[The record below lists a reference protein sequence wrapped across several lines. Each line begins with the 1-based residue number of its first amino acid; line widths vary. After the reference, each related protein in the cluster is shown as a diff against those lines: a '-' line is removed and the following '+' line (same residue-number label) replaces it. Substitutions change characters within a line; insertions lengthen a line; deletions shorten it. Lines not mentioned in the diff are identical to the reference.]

1 MKSNNLATK
10 EVDLLVL
17 GAGPAGMSAAL
28 SGSLHKLNVLLCEKS
43 KQVGGT
49 AATSAGTLWIPE
61 NSQNI
66 KAGFTSDSKNAA
78 RLYLENL
85 ICDPEHGKKVREQ
98 FLEQGPNIIDWFE
111 KNTEVKFL
119 PCGNYPDYLDLDGA
133 AVSGRAIIPQP
144 FDGRLLGKNFSRVRP
159 PIPEYMIFSGMMVG
173 KVDIPYLVNRFKS
186 VRNFLYAGRLFL
198 RYVTDRLFYPRGTRL
213 TLGNALVARLYQ
225 SLILKKVEILFE
237 TQLEELTVKDGKV
250 VGAIVLC
257 GAQKMQ
263 IYASR
268 GIILATGGF
277 GRNKTLRK
285 SFMSVNVNESMAV
298 PENLGEGIVAAQRV
312 GAQVCPEKHG
322 SGAFWTPVS
331 KTGGSRWAGLYP
343 HLALDRAK
351 PGLIAINGRGV
362 RFVNEAVSY
371 HHFVLAMLD
380 SHKHNPSTPTW
391 LICEASFIYKYGL
404 GAIHPGTRNL
414 KPYVH
419 KKWISIGQSIKCLAE
434 KIGVPAL
441 TLEETVERH
450 NQFSKTGIDLDF
462 AKGSTN
468 LNRYNGDPTHTPNPC
483 IGEIKTGP
491 FCAMAVWPAELG
503 TSTGLESDEFGRV
516 LNQNGD
522 PLTGLYVCGNDM
534 SSIMQGTYP
543 GPGTTLGPALVFGYL
558 AAKHASESN
567 QRNSY
572 TSKQNK

>member
-1 MKSNNLATK
+1 MESTNIKTK
-10 EVDLLVL
+10 QVDLLVL
-17 GAGPAGMSAAL
+17 GAGAAGMSAAL
-28 SGSLHKLNVLLCEKS
+28 SGSFHKLNVLLCEKS
-43 KQVGGT
+43 KMVGGT
-49 AATSAGTLWIPE
+49 ASTSAGTLWIPE

-66 KAGFTSDSKNAA
+66 NAGYSSDSKSAA
-78 RLYLENL
+78 RLYLESL
-85 ICDPEHGKKVREQ
+85 ISDPAHGKKVREQ

-111 KNTEVKFL
+111 KNTEVKFF
-119 PCGNYPDYLDLDGA
+119 PCGDYPDYLDLNGA
-133 AVSGRAIIPQP
+133 AISGRAIIPQP

-159 PIPEYMIFSGMMVG
+159 PIPEYMIFSGMMIG
-173 KVDIPYLVNRFKS
+173 KADIPYLVNRFKS
-186 VRNFLYAGRLFL
+186 ITNFVYAGRLFF
-198 RYVTDRLFYPRGTRL
+198 RYLTDRLFYPRGTRL

-237 TQLEELTVKDGKV
+237 TQLEELLVKDEKV
-250 VGAIVLC
+250 IGAIVVC
-257 GAQKMQ
+257 GEQKMN
-263 IYASR
+263 IYANR

-277 GRNKTLRK
+277 GHNKTLRE

-298 PENLGEGIVAAQRV
+298 PENLGEGIVAAQRI
-312 GAQVCPEKHG
+312 GALVCPDKHG
-322 SGAFWTPVS
+322 TGAFWTPVS

-351 PGLIAINGRGV
+351 PGLIAINASGD
-362 RFVNEAVSY
+362 RFVNEANSY

-380 SHKHNPSTPTW
+380 SNKNNPSTPTW

-414 KPYVH
+414 RPYLD
-419 KKWISIGQSIKCLAE
+419 KKWLFMGQSLQSLAE
-434 KIGVPAL
+434 KIGVPDHS
-441 TLEETVERH
+441 LEETVKRH
-450 NQFSKTGIDLDF
+450 NQFAKTGIDLDF

-468 LNRYNGDPTHTPNPC
+468 LNRYNGDPSHKPNPC
-483 IGEIKTGP
+483 LAEIKTGP

-503 TSTGLESDEFGRV
+503 TSTGLESDEIGRV
-516 LNQNGD
+516 LNQKGD
-522 PLTGLYVCGNDM
+522 PLTGIHVCGNDM

-567 QRNSY
+567 
-572 TSKQNK
+572 

>member
-1 MKSNNLATK
+1 MESNNLMAK

-17 GAGPAGMSAAL
+17 GAGAAGMSAAL
-28 SGSLHKLNVLLCEKS
+28 SGSFHKLNVLLCEKS

-49 AATSAGTLWIPE
+49 TSTSAGTLWIPE

-66 KAGFTSDSKNAA
+66 KAGYTGDSKSAA
-78 RLYLENL
+78 RVYLENL
-85 ICDPEHGKKVREQ
+85 ISDPAHGKKVREQ

-111 KNTEVKFL
+111 KNTEVKFF

-144 FDGRLLGKNFSRVRP
+144 FDGRLLGKNFSRVRA
-159 PIPEYMIFSGMMVG
+159 PISEYMIFSGMMVG
-173 KVDIPYLVNRFKS
+173 KADIPYLVNRFKS
-186 VRNFLYAGRLFL
+186 ITNFLYAGRLFL
-198 RYVTDRLFYPRGTRL
+198 RYLTDRLFYPRGTRL

-237 TQLEELTVKDGKV
+237 TQLEELIVEDGKI

-257 GAQKMQ
+257 GSGKKK

-277 GRNKTLRK
+277 GHNKTLRK
-285 SFMSVNVNESMAV
+285 SFMSVNVTESMAV
-298 PENLGEGIVAAQRV
+298 PENLGEGIVAAQRI
-312 GAQVCPEKHG
+312 GALVCPDKHG
-322 SGAFWTPVS
+322 TGAFWTPVS
-331 KTGGSRWAGLYP
+331 KTGGSGWAGLYP

-351 PGLIAINGRGV
+351 PGLIAVNGSGV
-362 RFVNEAVSY
+362 RFVNEAASY
-371 HHFVLAMLD
+371 HHFVLAMLE
-380 SHKHNPSTPTW
+380 SHKNGPSTPTW

-404 GAIHPGTRNL
+404 GAIHPGTHNL
-414 KPYVH
+414 YPYVD
-419 KKWISIGQSIKCLAE
+419 KKWLFIGHSLKHLAE
-434 KIGVPAL
+434 QIGL
-441 TLEETVERH
+441 GTHNLEETVERH
-450 NQFSKTGIDLDF
+450 NQFSMTGIDFDF

-468 LNRYNGDPTHTPNPC
+468 LNRYNGDPTHKPNPC
-483 IGEIKTGP
+483 IGEIKKGP

-516 LNQNGD
+516 LNQNGA
-522 PLTGLYVCGNDM
+522 PLPGLYVCGNDM
-534 SSIMQGTYP
+534 SSIMQGSYP

-558 AAKHASESN
+558 SAKHAADL
-567 QRNSY
+567 NS
-572 TSKQNK
+572 